1 MKKKKA
7 LPRFKSEESERRFWA
22 AEDSVDYL
30 DWSKAVRATFPNLK
44 PSLRTISLRLPAS
57 MLEQLKLLAN
67 RRDIPYQS
75 LMKMFLDER
84 IRQEMAPPR
93 RADPIPYVTEEDNG

>member
-1 MKKKKA
+1 MKNKKA
-7 LPRFKSEESERRFWA
+7 IPKFKSEDAERHFWA
-22 AEDSVDYL
+22 AEDSTEYV
-30 DWSKAVRATFPNLK
+30 DWSQAVRATFPNLK
-44 PSLRTISLRLPAS
+44 PSLRTISLRMPAS

-84 IRQEMAPPR
+84 IREEMSPR
-93 RADPIPYVTEEDNG
+93 PAQSASYVMERRK

>member
-1 MKKKKA
+1 MKNKKA
-7 LPRFKSEESERRFWA
+7 IPKFKSEDAERLFWA
-22 AEDSVDYL
+22 AEDTTDYV

-44 PSLRTISLRLPAS
+44 PSLRTISLRLPEA

-84 IRQEMAPPR
+84 IREEMSPRPAPT
-93 RADPIPYVTEEDNG
+93 ASYVMEKRK